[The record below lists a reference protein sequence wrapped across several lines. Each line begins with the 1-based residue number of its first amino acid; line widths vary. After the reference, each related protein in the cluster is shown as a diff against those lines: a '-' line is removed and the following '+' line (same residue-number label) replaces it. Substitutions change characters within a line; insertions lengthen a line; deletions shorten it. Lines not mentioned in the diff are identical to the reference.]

1 MYFLFLY
8 LFNVF
13 VILMY
18 LQKDEERQKKTVL
31 SEKRR
36 AKRERDIVVIRSNK
50 IYNQRNLKKLLI
62 YPTRSIKAKV
72 KRRKRQDHDDDDND
86 NHKEAEAVFNTKNTK

>member
-18 LQKDEERQKKTVL
+18 LQKDEERKNTVL

-36 AKRERDIVVIRSNK
+36 AIRERDIVVIRSNK

-72 KRRKRQDHDDDDND
+72 IRRKRQDHDDDND